1 MILDLHKNC
10 IMIFERN
17 AKNTIIDVSK
27 TFPVV
32 LVSGPRQVGK
42 STLLNSIADK
52 SRKIVSLDNPSIRAL
67 AKTDPELF
75 LQRYSPPVLIDEVQY
90 APELFPFI
98 KIIVDER
105 KRPGDFWLT
114 GSQMFKLM
122 KNVTESLAGRVG
134 IVPLL
139 GLSNSEICNNN
150 FDEFE
155 VNPDKLIHRLDCA
168 KRMDINEVFER
179 IFKGSF
185 PHLYEVENVNLNIYF
200 ESYLETYLSRDV
212 RELEQVGN
220 ETAFLKFIK
229 VVAARTGTV
238 LNYETLAQE
247 TEISSPTA
255 KHWLSILISSG
266 IVTLVEPFS
275 SNALKRVIKSPRMYF
290 LDTGLCAYLMG
301 WENSRVLENS
311 SVSGE
316 FFETWIVSEIVKS
329 YLNRGKKPPL
339 YYYRDSNKK
348 EIDLVLYKNGIAYP
362 IEIKK
367 SANPVK
373 PTKNFNALDSI
384 EADNKKVGTGAVI
397 CMAGDVFPLD
407 RNNWYVPAW
416 II

>member
-1 MILDLHKNC
+1 MT
-10 IMIFERN
+10 FERN

-42 STLLNSIADK
+42 STLLTSLAEEN
-52 SRKIVSLDNPSIRAL
+52 RKIVSLDNPSIRAL
-67 AKTDPELF
+67 AKSDPELF

-139 GLSNSEICNNN
+139 GLSNSEISNNN

-155 VNPDKLIHRLDCA
+155 VDPQKLIARLDSA
-168 KRMDINEVFER
+168 KKMNINEVFER

-212 RELEQVGN
+212 RELEQVGD
-220 ETAFLKFIK
+220 ETSFLKFIK

-238 LNYETLAQE
+238 LNYEALAEE

-301 WENSRVLENS
+301 WENPSVLENS

-316 FFETWIVSEIVKS
+316 FFETWIVSEIIKS

-348 EIDLVLYKNGIAYP
+348 EIDLILYKNGTAYP

-367 SANPVK
+367 SANPTK

-384 EADNKKVGTGAVI
+384 PEDNKKVGTGAVI
-397 CMAGDVFPLD
+397 CMASDVFPLD
-407 RNNWYVPAW
+407 RNNWFVPAW
-416 II
+416 LI